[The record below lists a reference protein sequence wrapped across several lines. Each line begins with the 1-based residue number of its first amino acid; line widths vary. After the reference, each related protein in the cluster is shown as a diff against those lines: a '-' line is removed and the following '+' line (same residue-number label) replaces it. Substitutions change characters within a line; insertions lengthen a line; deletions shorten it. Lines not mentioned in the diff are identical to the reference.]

1 MKEVWSYHLFTL
13 GSQSITLGKVTT
25 LIISI
30 GILLAI
36 YRSILKKYFPKVFE
50 SAEIDPKEKKYL
62 TSLLRGLILL
72 FFALAAV
79 ITFSQNYILYKF
91 ESFDLSILLIL
102 KALLFIQFIR
112 LIDWFVS
119 NVIIHSYY
127 ATQNNIKSED
137 ESDVLNHETTGKS
150 LVRSI
155 FYLIVLILAL
165 NNFHIDFTL
174 YTRQFGEKIVQ
185 FKLSNIIYAVLLIF
199 LARLVVWAIINLF
212 FFNIYTKQKINI
224 GSQFAV
230 NQLVKYVVYL
240 IAIIMALN
248 VLGIDMSLVLG
259 GAAALLVGIG
269 LGLQQT
275 FNDVISGLVILFERS
290 VSVGD
295 VLEFDSTV
303 GIVKRIGIRAS
314 TIETRG
320 NTSIV
325 VPNHMLVNEKVI
337 NWNHFSDKVRF
348 KIDIG
353 VAYGSDTE
361 LVKKL
366 LLESVLSNP
375 YVEKFPASFVRFQ
388 NFGDFALEFS
398 LYFFSRNLLV
408 IEDVKS
414 DIRLEI
420 DKLFRQNSIS
430 IPFPQ
435 SEIHIRRD

>member
-1 MKEVWSYHLFTL
+1 VKEVWSYHLFTL

-127 ATQNNIKSED
+127 ATQNNNKSES
-137 ESDVLNHETTGKS
+137 ESYVLNHETTGKS

-155 FYLIVLILAL
+155 FYLIVLIFAL
-165 NNFHIDFTL
+165 NNFHVDFTL
-174 YTRQFGEKIVQ
+174 YTRQFGDKIVQ

-275 FNDVISGLVILFERS
+275 FNDVISGLVILFERT
-290 VSVGD
+290 
-295 VLEFDSTV
+295 TV

-325 VPNHMLVNEKVI
+325 VPNHMLVNEKVV
-337 NWNHFSDKVRF
+337 NWNHFSEKVRF
-348 KIDIG
+348 SIDIG

-366 LLESVLSNP
+366 LLESILSNP
-375 YVEKFPASFVRFQ
+375 YVEKYPASFVRFQ

-398 LYFFSRNLLV
+398 LYFFSRNLLI

-420 DKLFRQNSIS
+420 DKLFRQNNIS

>member
-1 MKEVWSYHLFTL
+1 M
-13 GSQSITLGKVTT
+13 
-25 LIISI
+25 
-30 GILLAI
+30 
-36 YRSILKKYFPKVFE
+36 
-50 SAEIDPKEKKYL
+50 
-62 TSLLRGLILL
+62 
-72 FFALAAV
+72 
-79 ITFSQNYILYKF
+79 
-91 ESFDLSILLIL
+91 
-102 KALLFIQFIR
+102 
-112 LIDWFVS
+112 
-119 NVIIHSYY
+119 
-127 ATQNNIKSED
+127 
-137 ESDVLNHETTGKS
+137 
-150 LVRSI
+150 
-155 FYLIVLILAL
+155 
-165 NNFHIDFTL
+165 
-174 YTRQFGEKIVQ
+174 
-185 FKLSNIIYAVLLIF
+185 
-199 LARLVVWAIINLF
+199 
-212 FFNIYTKQKINI
+212 
-224 GSQFAV
+224 

-325 VPNHMLVNEKVI
+325 VPNHMLVNEKVV
-337 NWNHFSDKVRF
+337 NWNHFSEKVRF
-348 KIDIG
+348 SIDIG

-375 YVEKFPASFVRFQ
+375 YVEKYPASFVRFQ

-398 LYFFSRNLLV
+398 LYFFSRNLLI

-420 DKLFRQNSIS
+420 DKLFRQNSIT

>member
-1 MKEVWSYHLFTL
+1 M
-13 GSQSITLGKVTT
+13 
-25 LIISI
+25 
-30 GILLAI
+30 
-36 YRSILKKYFPKVFE
+36 
-50 SAEIDPKEKKYL
+50 
-62 TSLLRGLILL
+62 
-72 FFALAAV
+72 
-79 ITFSQNYILYKF
+79 
-91 ESFDLSILLIL
+91 IL

-127 ATQNNIKSED
+127 ATQNNNKSES

-155 FYLIVLILAL
+155 FYLIVLIFAL
-165 NNFHIDFTL
+165 NNFHVDFTL
-174 YTRQFGEKIVQ
+174 YTRQFGDKIVQ
-185 FKLSNIIYAVLLIF
+185 FKLSNIIYAILLIF

-325 VPNHMLVNEKVI
+325 VPNHMLVNEKVV
-337 NWNHFSDKVRF
+337 NWNHFSEKVRF
-348 KIDIG
+348 SIDIG

-375 YVEKFPASFVRFQ
+375 YVEKYPASFVRFQ

-398 LYFFSRNLLV
+398 LYFFSRNLLI

>member
-1 MKEVWSYHLFTL
+1 
-13 GSQSITLGKVTT
+13 
-25 LIISI
+25 
-30 GILLAI
+30 
-36 YRSILKKYFPKVFE
+36 
-50 SAEIDPKEKKYL
+50 
-62 TSLLRGLILL
+62 
-72 FFALAAV
+72 
-79 ITFSQNYILYKF
+79 
-91 ESFDLSILLIL
+91 
-102 KALLFIQFIR
+102 
-112 LIDWFVS
+112 
-119 NVIIHSYY
+119 
-127 ATQNNIKSED
+127 
-137 ESDVLNHETTGKS
+137 
-150 LVRSI
+150 
-155 FYLIVLILAL
+155 
-165 NNFHIDFTL
+165 
-174 YTRQFGEKIVQ
+174 
-185 FKLSNIIYAVLLIF
+185 
-199 LARLVVWAIINLF
+199 
-212 FFNIYTKQKINI
+212 
-224 GSQFAV
+224 
-230 NQLVKYVVYL
+230 
-240 IAIIMALN
+240 
-248 VLGIDMSLVLG
+248 MSLVLG

-325 VPNHMLVNEKVI
+325 VPNHMLVNEKVV
-337 NWNHFSDKVRF
+337 NWNHFSEKVRF
-348 KIDIG
+348 SIDIG

-375 YVEKFPASFVRFQ
+375 YVEKYPASFVRFQ

-398 LYFFSRNLLV
+398 LYFFSRNLLI